1 MKSVRDVRSSPRAC
15 QFVSAWSY
23 IRQLSGCVG
32 VMVCDEIP
40 RMTTTPNR
48 PSVKPARPLP
58 TFSPLY
64 RQIKDHM
71 IQSLEAGEWGPG
83 QMIPSEAELAVRF
96 QVSQGT
102 VRKAIDE
109 MAAEN
114 FLVRRQGK
122 GTFVA
127 THDDPLSFYRF
138 LRLMPDEGEAKQAK
152 SEPILCALE
161 QADGEMAGVLSL
173 KIGAAVIRIKRLL
186 SFDGHA
192 VVLDDIV
199 LDAELFPG
207 LDLAMLKASESSLY
221 SFFETQFG
229 VRMVRAE
236 ERLRAVAATAE
247 SANMLHVPLEAPLLL
262 VERIA
267 FTYGE
272 RPVEWRR
279 GLYSTA
285 QHHYLNLLG

>member
-1 MKSVRDVRSSPRAC
+1 MC
-15 QFVSAWSY
+15 QFVSVRSC

-32 VMVCDEIP
+32 VKIYVEIQG
-40 RMTTTPNR
+40 MTTTPNR
-48 PSVKPARPLP
+48 KPAKAARPLP

-152 SEPILCALE
+152 SEPLFCALE
-161 QADGEMAGVLSL
+161 CADAQTSKVLAIKMGSPVL
-173 KIGAAVIRIKRLL
+173 RIKRLL
-186 SFDGHA
+186 SFDGCA

-207 LDLAMLKASESSLY
+207 LDLAMLKSSESSLY

-236 ERLRAVAATAE
+236 ERLRAVAATNE
-247 SANMLHVPLEAPLLL
+247 SAGMLQVPEQTPLLL

-285 QHHYLNLLG
+285 RHHYLNLLG